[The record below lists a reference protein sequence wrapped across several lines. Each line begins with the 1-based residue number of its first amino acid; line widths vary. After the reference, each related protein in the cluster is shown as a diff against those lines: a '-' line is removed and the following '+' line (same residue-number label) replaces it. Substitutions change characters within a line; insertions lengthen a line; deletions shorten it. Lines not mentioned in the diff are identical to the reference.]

1 MRDIRQDVQ
10 KRFSR
15 LRSRSAERLSQR
27 NVVNSNVASDRQLDD
42 DDPRNLSESA
52 VDDNYEEEVT
62 PTAGKQKLFFKF
74 SDWKVFGRISDFIL
88 REQDIF
94 THKQFNKNVLGI
106 LYLYIIFGPKKG
118 AKKLL

>member
-74 SDWKVFGRISDFIL
+74 SDWKVFGCL
-88 REQDIF
+88 M
-94 THKQFNKNVLGI
+94 
-106 LYLYIIFGPKKG
+106 
-118 AKKLL
+118 